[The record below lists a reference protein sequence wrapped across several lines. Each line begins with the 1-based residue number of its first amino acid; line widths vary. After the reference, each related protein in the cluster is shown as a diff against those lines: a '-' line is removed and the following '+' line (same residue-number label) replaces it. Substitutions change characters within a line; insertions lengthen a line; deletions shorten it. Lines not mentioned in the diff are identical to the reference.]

1 MPSPRV
7 PLIAASTLTGIA
19 GATWWFR
26 RNAGAYDRSLR
37 AVTSRSPH
45 ATDGIFANTEPG
57 EPRPDVSPRR
67 VVRMVRHR
75 NEVGVP
81 PGRVPLAPLRLPAR
95 PAALAATWLGHA
107 GVLLEIDG
115 RRVLVDP
122 VWSKQVSPVP
132 FIGPRRLHPAP
143 GPLSALTALAGGLD
157 AVLISHDHYD
167 HLDVRTVRRL
177 AADTTATFVAPLGV
191 GEHLRRWGVPAAR
204 IVQCDW
210 DETADVAGLRLTCLE
225 ARHFSGR
232 WLRRN
237 TTQWGAWSVAG
248 PQHRVY
254 AGGDTGPTG
263 AFARSGAAH
272 GPFDL
277 TLLPIGAYATLW
289 PDVHMTPEQAVDAHL
304 ALRGDVLVPIHWA
317 SFNLGFHAWAE
328 PAERLARAAS
338 DASVTVAF
346 PRVGGRVEPGSVLP
360 DDSWW
365 TVLD

>member
-1 MPSPRV
+1 M
-7 PLIAASTLTGIA
+7 IAASASSTAACLA
-19 GATWWFR
+19 AATWWAR
-26 RNAGAYDRSLR
+26 RNAGASNPRLR
-37 AVTSRSPH
+37 AVTARSAH
-45 ATDGIFANTEPG
+45 ARDGIFANTEPG
-57 EPRPDVSPRR
+57 EPRPHVTPRG

-81 PGRVPLAPLRLPAR
+81 PHPVPRAPLRLPAR

-107 GVLLEIDG
+107 CVLLEIDG

-122 VWSKQVSPVP
+122 VWSARVSPVP
-132 FIGPRRLHPAP
+132 LTGPRRLHGPP
-143 GPLSALTALAGGLD
+143 GPLSALTALPGGLD
-157 AVLISHDHYD
+157 VVLISHDHYD

-177 AADTTATFVAPLGV
+177 ARDTAATFVAPLGV
-191 GEHLRRWGVPAAR
+191 GEHLRRWGVPAGR
-204 IVQCDW
+204 IVQRDW

-237 TTQWGAWSVAG
+237 TTQWAAWSVAG
-248 PQHRVY
+248 QEHRVY
-254 AGGDTGPTG
+254 AAGDTGPTA

-289 PDVHMTPEQAVDAHL
+289 PDVHMTPEQAVDAHV
-304 ALRGDVLVPIHWA
+304 ALRGGVLVPIHWA

-328 PAERLARAAS
+328 PAERLVRAAA
-338 DASVTVAF
+338 DAGVPVAV
-346 PRVGGRVEPGSVLP
+346 PRVGGRVEPGSAVQ

-365 TVLD
+365 TVPG